1 MNILDI
7 ITRKKNNQS
16 LSYDELFFAFN
27 GYLNGSIPDY
37 QMSALLMAI
46 CINGMTEEETIYL
59 TDSFI
64 NSGEIIDTSNIKG
77 KIVDKHSTGGVGD
90 KTTLVLAPLLA
101 ALGYK
106 VLKMS
111 GRGLGFTG
119 GTIDKLESI
128 SGYQVEEPFEK
139 VEDEINKIGL
149 AVISQ
154 TKNLVPADKKI
165 YALRDVT
172 STVSSIPLIASS
184 IMSKKIASGAS
195 TIVIDVKVGNGA
207 LIKTIDDA
215 RKLAK
220 LMIKIGNNYQR
231 KIICVLTN
239 MDEPLGLAIGNSN
252 EVLEAID
259 SLNGKGPKD
268 LMELV
273 KVLASEIIMANEN
286 ISLDEAYKKIDE
298 KINNREAYNKFLEM
312 VEYQGGDI
320 KTIKLSKRI
329 FSIKTDK
336 EGFIN
341 SIDALKLGEL
351 VKKMGGGRLEKN
363 DSINHEV
370 GINLSVKVGD
380 FVKQNDELMRIYL
393 GDKDIS
399 FRELNGIFKISSTK
413 IEPKLVY
420 EIIR

>member
-1 MNILDI
+1 MLEIIDKKRLGCILTKEEI
-7 ITRKKNNQS
+7 EYVIKEYT
-16 LSYDELFFAFN
+16 N
-27 GYLNGSIPDY
+27 GNIPDY

-59 TDSFI
+59 TDSFL

>member
-1 MNILDI
+1 MLEIIDKKRLGCILTKEEI
-7 ITRKKNNQS
+7 EYVIKEYT
-16 LSYDELFFAFN
+16 N
-27 GYLNGSIPDY
+27 GNIPDY

-207 LIKTIDDA
+207 LIKTIEDA

>member
-1 MNILDI
+1 MLEIIDKKRLGCILTKEEI
-7 ITRKKNNQS
+7 EYVIKEYT
-16 LSYDELFFAFN
+16 N
-27 GYLNGSIPDY
+27 GNIPDY

-184 IMSKKIASGAS
+184 IMSKKIASSAS

>member
-1 MNILDI
+1 MLDI
-7 ITRKKNNQS
+7 IDKKRLGES
-16 LSYDELFFAFN
+16 LTKEEIEYVVKEYTSGN
-27 GYLNGSIPDY
+27 IPDY

-46 CINGMTEEETIYL
+46 CLNGMNEEETINL

-64 NSGEIIDTSNIKG
+64 KSGEVIDTSNIKG
-77 KIVDKHSTGGVGD
+77 VIVDKHSTGGVGD
-90 KTTLVLAPLLA
+90 KTTLVLTPLLA
-101 ALGYK
+101 TLGYK
-106 VLKMS
+106 VLKIS

-119 GTIDKLESI
+119 GNIDKLEAI
-128 SGYQVEEPFEK
+128 QGYQVEEPFEK
-139 VEDEINKIGL
+139 VEEEINSIGL

-207 LIKTIDDA
+207 LLKNIEDA
-215 RKLAK
+215 RTLAK
-220 LMIKIGNNYQR
+220 LMIKIGHSYQR

-259 SLNGKGPKD
+259 ALNGKGPKD
-268 LMELV
+268 LMDLV
-273 KVLASEIIMANEN
+273 KVLVSEILMANEN
-286 ISLDEAYKKIDE
+286 ISIEDAYAKIDE
-298 KINNREAYNKFLEM
+298 KINNKEAYNKFLEM
-312 VEYQGGDI
+312 VKYQGGDI
-320 KTIKLSKRI
+320 NSINLSKRI

-336 EGFIN
+336 EGYISSIN
-341 SIDALKLGEL
+341 ALKLGEL

-363 DSINHEV
+363 DPINHEV

-380 FVKQNDELMRIYL
+380 FVKPNDELMRVYL

-399 FRELNGIFKISSTK
+399 FKELGGIFTISQTK
-413 IEPKLVY
+413 KEEKLIY
-420 EIIR
+420 EIIK

>member
-1 MNILDI
+1 MLEIIDKKRLGCILTKEEI
-7 ITRKKNNQS
+7 EYVIKEYT
-16 LSYDELFFAFN
+16 N
-27 GYLNGSIPDY
+27 GNIPDY

-101 ALGYK
+101 TLGYK

-220 LMIKIGNNYQR
+220 LMIKIGNNYQK

-380 FVKQNDELMRIYL
+380 FVKQNDELIRIYL

>member
-1 MNILDI
+1 MLEIIDKKRLGCILTKEEI
-7 ITRKKNNQS
+7 EYVIKEYT
-16 LSYDELFFAFN
+16 N
-27 GYLNGSIPDY
+27 GNIPDY

-220 LMIKIGNNYQR
+220 LMIKIGNNYQK

-286 ISLDEAYKKIDE
+286 ISLDEA
-298 KINNREAYNKFLEM
+298 
-312 VEYQGGDI
+312 
-320 KTIKLSKRI
+320 
-329 FSIKTDK
+329 
-336 EGFIN
+336 
-341 SIDALKLGEL
+341 
-351 VKKMGGGRLEKN
+351 
-363 DSINHEV
+363 
-370 GINLSVKVGD
+370 
-380 FVKQNDELMRIYL
+380 
-393 GDKDIS
+393 
-399 FRELNGIFKISSTK
+399 
-413 IEPKLVY
+413 
-420 EIIR
+420 

>member
-1 MNILDI
+1 MLEIIDKKRLGCILTKEEI
-7 ITRKKNNQS
+7 EYVIKEYT
-16 LSYDELFFAFN
+16 N
-27 GYLNGSIPDY
+27 GNIPDY

-220 LMIKIGNNYQR
+220 LMIKIGNNYQK

-268 LMELV
+268 LMKLV

>member
-1 MNILDI
+1 
-7 ITRKKNNQS
+7 
-16 LSYDELFFAFN
+16 
-27 GYLNGSIPDY
+27 
-37 QMSALLMAI
+37 
-46 CINGMTEEETIYL
+46 
-59 TDSFI
+59 
-64 NSGEIIDTSNIKG
+64 
-77 KIVDKHSTGGVGD
+77 
-90 KTTLVLAPLLA
+90 
-101 ALGYK
+101 
-106 VLKMS
+106 
-111 GRGLGFTG
+111 
-119 GTIDKLESI
+119 
-128 SGYQVEEPFEK
+128 
-139 VEDEINKIGL
+139 
-149 AVISQ
+149 
-154 TKNLVPADKKI
+154 
-165 YALRDVT
+165 
-172 STVSSIPLIASS
+172 
-184 IMSKKIASGAS
+184 
-195 TIVIDVKVGNGA
+195 
-207 LIKTIDDA
+207 
-215 RKLAK
+215 
-220 LMIKIGNNYQR
+220 MIKIGNNYQR

>member
-1 MNILDI
+1 MLEIIDKKRLGCILTKEEI
-7 ITRKKNNQS
+7 EYVIKEYT
-16 LSYDELFFAFN
+16 N
-27 GYLNGSIPDY
+27 GNIPDY

-101 ALGYK
+101 ALDYK